1 MAKFVVLACSLLIL
15 LQHSQHHAVQ
25 GQRTLVSLSKKLKFL
40 TNSDS
45 TKKKA
50 ATANAPLPF
59 AEKGKGYFWNQGW
72 DLNFDSDDITTLGIT
87 LLLVVSSAILM
98 RLRALGE

>member
-1 MAKFVVLACSLLIL
+1 MAKFLVLSCVLLIL

-40 TNSDS
+40 TKSDR
-45 TKKKA
+45 TRKKT

-59 AEKGKGYFWNQGW
+59 AEKGKGYFWDQDW
-72 DLNFDSDDITTLGIT
+72 DLNFDSNDITAIGIT